1 MLVALIILTETG
13 CVQQVNNGAV
23 RLLGFS
29 TDEIVGQN
37 ISKFFAKAVASESH
51 SEFMRRMDDRARDKL
66 CESKMLKKDGS
77 WIAVQLSL
85 SQLESA
91 DRLLLN
97 IVEKVTPDSVL

>member
-13 CVQQVNNGAV
+13 CVQEVNNGAV
-23 RLLGFS
+23 RLFGF
-29 TDEIVGQN
+29 TADEIVGQN
-37 ISKFFAKAVASESH
+37 ISKFFAKAAGESD
-51 SEFMRRMDDRARDKL
+51 SQFMCRMDDRARDKL

-77 WIAVQLSL
+77 WIAVELSL
-85 SQLESA
+85 SQIGST